1 MLKPQYRSALVRYAT
16 AALPMHENYCVAPQL
31 PLRKTRYT
39 YHLGRAYE
47 GAGNYPAAVEAYGNA
62 TQLRTDF

>member
-1 MLKPQYRSALVRYAT
+1 VSRRNA
-16 AALPMHENYCVAPQL
+16 APQD
-31 PLRKTRYT
+31 PVTQ

-62 TQLRTDF
+62 TQLRTDFYVARYILQRL